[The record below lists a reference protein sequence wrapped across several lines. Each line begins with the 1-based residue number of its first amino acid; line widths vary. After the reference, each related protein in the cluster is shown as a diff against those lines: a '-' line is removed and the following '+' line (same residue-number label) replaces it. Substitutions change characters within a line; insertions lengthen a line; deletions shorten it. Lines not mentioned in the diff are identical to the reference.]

1 VSSLTAMKILL
12 IPKAFFG
19 DIVLTSACIS
29 EIKRNNP
36 HVEISVMLPPSAIS
50 LIEGHPDISEVIPF
64 DRRKEGK
71 GFAGL
76 RRMAARIKR
85 KRFDKAYSF
94 QKSPRTALLLALARV
109 PERVCTAG
117 SKLGFLYHRK
127 VVINEGLHEVLRI
140 AQLVSDL
147 LSPEQRKDAELL
159 SQGREPRELGAFSL
173 TLPIPVR
180 DVMGERA
187 MEVLRGESPY
197 VVLVPGSAWATK
209 RWSARG
215 YREVCREYLHRGLRV
230 VLVGAP
236 SERELCEQI
245 GADLPVSNLAGQI
258 SLPELVRI
266 IADSAGVVCND
277 SMALHV
283 ASSTK
288 TPCVAIFCATSPKF
302 GFGPWC
308 NNAVVVEK
316 EGLFCKPCRRHGSN
330 RCPVG
335 TNACIDGVTAPRV
348 IAALT
353 DVMNSSK
360 PVGSKV

>member
-1 VSSLTAMKILL
+1 MSSLTAIKILL

-19 DIVLTSACIS
+19 DVVLTTACIS

-36 HVEISVMLPPSAIS
+36 DSEISVMVPPSAVP
-50 LIEGHPDISEVIPF
+50 LIERHPDISEVISF

-71 GFAGL
+71 GLVGL
-76 RRMAARIKR
+76 RKMAARIR
-85 KRFDKAYSF
+85 AKRFDKAYSF
-94 QKSPRTALLLALARV
+94 QKSPRTALLLAWARV
-109 PERVCTAG
+109 PNRTCTVG

-127 VVINEGLHEVLRI
+127 VVINEGDHEVLRA

-147 LSPEQRKDAELL
+147 LSPQQQKDMKLL
-159 SQGREPRELGAFSL
+159 SQGGEPLEPGAFSL
-173 TLPIPVR
+173 SLPLPSR
-180 DVMGERA
+180 DTMGERV
-187 MEVLRGESPY
+187 MEVLRGEIPY
-197 VVLVPGSAWATK
+197 VVFVPGSAWATK
-209 RWSARG
+209 RWSPRG
-215 YREVCREYLHRGLRV
+215 YREVCREYIQRGFRV
-230 VLVGAP
+230 ILVGAP
-236 SERELCEQI
+236 NERELCEEI
-245 GADLPVSNLAGQI
+245 GADLPIINLAGQI

-288 TPCVAIFCATSPKF
+288 VPCVAVFCATSPKF
-302 GFGPWC
+302 GFGPWR

-335 TNACIDGVTAPRV
+335 TNACIEGVTAQRV
-348 IAALT
+348 IEALSE
-353 DVMNSSK
+353 VMNS
-360 PVGSKV
+360 VTMIGNKV